1 MLQCNER
8 GVLVFG
14 PWGAPIQTTYGTG
27 YQHLMVAVLQT
38 SETEHLRKAGAGCS
52 HRRLQWPVTGSWLCC

>member
-8 GVLVFG
+8 GALVFG
-14 PWGAPIQTTYGTG
+14 PRGTPIQTTYGTG
-27 YQHLMVAVLQT
+27 YQHL
-38 SETEHLRKAGAGCS
+38 ETEHLRKAGAGCS